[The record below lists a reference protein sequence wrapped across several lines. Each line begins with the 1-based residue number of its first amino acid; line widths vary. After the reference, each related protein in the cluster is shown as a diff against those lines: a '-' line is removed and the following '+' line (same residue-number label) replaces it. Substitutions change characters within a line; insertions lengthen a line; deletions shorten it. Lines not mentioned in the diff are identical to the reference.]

1 MIRSMLIVVSAFLLL
16 VSAAWA
22 LDLPS
27 AKQSGFVG
35 ETPSVYLV
43 LVQANPAAAELV
55 KSINAK
61 RKQEYAD
68 IAKRNGIDL
77 KAVEQLAGK
86 KAIDKTP
93 AGQFVQIN
101 GTWVKK

>member
-1 MIRSMLIVVSAFLLL
+1 MLRSILFAVTACVML

-22 LDLPS
+22 LDLAA
-27 AKQSGFVG
+27 AKQSGLVG
-35 ETPSVYLV
+35 ETPSGYLAV
-43 LVQANPAAAELV
+43 VQANPAAADLV
-55 KSINAK
+55 QSINAK

-68 IAKRNGIDL
+68 IAKRNNIDL

-86 KAIDKTP
+86 KAMDKTP

-101 GTWVKK
+101 GAWVKK

>member
-1 MIRSMLIVVSAFLLL
+1 MLRSILIVVSAFVLL

-22 LDLPS
+22 LDLS
-27 AKQSGFVG
+27 AAKQGGLVG
-35 ETPSVYLV
+35 ETPSGYLG
-43 LVQANPAAAELV
+43 LVQSNPAAAELV
-55 KSINAK
+55 QSINTK

-86 KAIDKTP
+86 KAMDKTP
-93 AGQFVQIN
+93 VGQFVQIN
-101 GTWVKK
+101 GVWVKK

>member
-35 ETPSVYLV
+35 ETPS
-43 LVQANPAAAELV
+43 
-55 KSINAK
+55 
-61 RKQEYAD
+61 
-68 IAKRNGIDL
+68 G
-77 KAVEQLAGK
+77 
-86 KAIDKTP
+86 
-93 AGQFVQIN
+93 
-101 GTWVKK
+101 